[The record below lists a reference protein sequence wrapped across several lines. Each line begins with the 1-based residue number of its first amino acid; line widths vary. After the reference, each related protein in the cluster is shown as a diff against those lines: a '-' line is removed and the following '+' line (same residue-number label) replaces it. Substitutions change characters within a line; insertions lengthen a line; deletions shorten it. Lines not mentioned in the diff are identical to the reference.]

1 MSFLSRFARAPP
13 PTATDFVEEDKGNAQ
28 LDTEKAGLH
37 DEELDSTTH
46 THQRHV
52 VPEIERRV
60 IRKMDFRI
68 VPLVTALYVLAF
80 LDRSNIG
87 NARIAGMTREL
98 KLVGND
104 YQWLLTIFYIS
115 YIVFEWQSLMWK
127 IVPPHM
133 WLAFTVL
140 GWGIIATAQT
150 ATQTWSR
157 EMALRFLLGIFEAG
171 FGPGIPYLLSFF
183 YLRHEV
189 GVRIAVFLSAAPLAT
204 TFSGA
209 LAYGITSGHSHL
221 ANWRLLFLVEGLPTI
236 CMAPVAYFFLPDTPD
251 QARFLTEEERV
262 VAKARGVRQV
272 GGTKRVG
279 GVVWKEIGLALLD
292 LKCWFTAF
300 MYFSCNVGFSSLPG
314 KLPFIERSMFSKQSL
329 TRCAVF
335 LPTILNDMGFNAI
348 DSQGLTAPPFFCSF
362 LVTIF
367 STWVADKTQQR
378 GLTIMIL
385 TTIGGIGYVLLATV
399 KTVGVRYFGT
409 FLAASGIFP
418 SKSCFIVD
426 FHYRFQRHVTPHLQV
441 SQTSC
446 PGS

>member
-1 MSFLSRFARAPP
+1 MGFLSRFARAPP
-13 PTATDFVEEDKGNAQ
+13 PTATEFVEADNGKPQIA
-28 LDTEKAGLH
+28 EKAGLH
-37 DEELDSTTH
+37 DEELASTTH

-60 IRKMDFRI
+60 VRKMDFRI

-87 NARIAGMTREL
+87 NARIAGMTRDL

-140 GWGIIATAQT
+140 GWGIIATAQA
-150 ATQTWSR
+150 ATQTWSG

-279 GVVWKEIGLALLD
+279 GIVWKEIGLALLD

-314 KLPFIERSMFSKQSL
+314 KLPLTETSIFSKQ
-329 TRCAVF
+329 
-335 LPTILNDMGFNAI
+335 
-348 DSQGLTAPPFFCSF
+348 
-362 LVTIF
+362 IF
-367 STWVADKTQQR
+367 T
-378 GLTIMIL
+378 
-385 TTIGGIGYVLLATV
+385 
-399 KTVGVRYFGT
+399 
-409 FLAASGIFP
+409 
-418 SKSCFIVD
+418 
-426 FHYRFQRHVTPHLQV
+426 
-441 SQTSC
+441 
-446 PGS
+446 